1 MGFGGSALLFAFEV
15 NSASQT
21 ENSWRKTMPGH
32 ILTTHV
38 GSLPRS
44 ADVTDLIFAQERGEA
59 IDPAQFDYV
68 IGAAVD
74 DAVARQVAAGVDLV
88 SDGEMSKISYATY
101 IKDRIT
107 GFDGDSPRTPPQDLE
122 MFPGFLNRQD
132 KGGGTPSYRRPKCVG
147 EIRPKTLAP
156 LEADLKHMAA
166 ALAKHSPAGGF
177 MNAASPGV
185 IALFQPNE
193 YYPSQDAYLEAL
205 AEAMRPE
212 YEAIVAA
219 GLYLQLD
226 SPDLGLGRHMMY
238 KDRSDEEYLR
248 LIGGHVE
255 ALNHALRNVPA
266 DRVRMH
272 VCWGNYEGPHCCDVE
287 MGLILPTLMSAKPAA
302 LLFETSNPR
311 HQADW
316 NDFADMV
323 DRIPDDKIL
332 IPGVIDSTTN
342 FIEHPRVVAERIE
355 RYANIVG
362 RERVIAGTDCGFST
376 FAGFGVVDPDI
387 VYAKLK
393 TLSEGAALASER
405 LWKNAA

>member
-1 MGFGGSALLFAFEV
+1 
-15 NSASQT
+15 
-21 ENSWRKTMPGH
+21 MPDR

-44 ADVTDLIFAQERGEA
+44 AAVTELVFAQERGEPVDEA
-59 IDPAQFDYV
+59 EFDQV

-74 DAVARQVAAGVDLV
+74 EAVRLQVESGVDLV

-107 GFDGDSPRTPPQDLE
+107 GFDGDSPRTPPKDLE
-122 MFPGFLNRQD
+122 MFPSFLERQA
-132 KGGGTPSYRRPKCVG
+132 KGGGTPTYRRPKCVG

-156 LEADLKHMAA
+156 LQADLTHMSKAMAA
-166 ALAKHSPAGGF
+166 YRPLGGF

-193 YYPSQDAYLEAL
+193 YYPTQDAYLEAL

-238 KDRSDEEYLR
+238 KDRSDAEYLQ
-248 LIGGHVE
+248 LIGGHVD

-287 MGLILPTLMSAKPAA
+287 MGVILPTLMQAKPAG

-311 HQADW
+311 HQHDW
-316 NDFADMV
+316 NYFAEMTDL
-323 DRIPDDKIL
+323 IPEDKVL

-355 RYANIVG
+355 RFASIVG
-362 RERVIAGTDCGFST
+362 RDRVIAGTDCGFST
-376 FAGFGVVDPDI
+376 FAGFGVVDPAI
-387 VYAKLK
+387 VWAKLK
-393 TLSEGAALASER
+393 ALRDGAEIASR
-405 LWKNAA
+405 KLWATTA

>member
-1 MGFGGSALLFAFEV
+1 
-15 NSASQT
+15 
-21 ENSWRKTMPGH
+21 MPDR

-44 ADVTDLIFAQERGEA
+44 AAVTDLVFAAERGEPVDVA
-59 IDPAQFDYV
+59 AFESV
-68 IGAAVD
+68 IAEAVLE
-74 DAVARQVAAGVDLV
+74 AVQQQVASGVDIV

-107 GFDGDSPRTPPQDLE
+107 GFDGDSPRIPPKDLE
-122 MFPGFLNRQD
+122 LYPSFLERQA
-132 KGGGTPSYRRPKCVG
+132 KGGGTPTYRRPKCVG
-147 EIRPKTLAP
+147 EVKPKTLAP
-156 LEADLKHMAA
+156 LDLDLDLFGKAVEQT
-166 ALAKHSPAGGF
+166 KAGGSF
-177 MNAASPGV
+177 MNSASPGV

-193 YYPSQDAYLEAL
+193 FYPSQDDYLEAL

-219 GLYLQLD
+219 GHLLQVD
-226 SPDLGLGRHMMY
+226 SPDLGLGRHTMY
-238 KDRSDEEYLR
+238 KDRTDADYLA
-248 LIGGHVE
+248 LIERHVE
-255 ALNHALRNVPA
+255 VLNHALRNVPA

-287 MGLILPTLMSAKPAA
+287 MGLILPVLMKAKPSG
-302 LLFETSNPR
+302 LLFETANPR

-316 NDFADMV
+316 TDFAEA
-323 DRIPDDKIL
+323 RSLIPENKIL

-342 FIEHPRVVAERIE
+342 FVEHPRVVCERIL
-355 RYANIVG
+355 RFADLFG

-387 VYAKLK
+387 VWAKLK
-393 TLSEGAALASER
+393 TLAEGAGLASER
-405 LWKNAA
+405 LWQ

>member
-1 MGFGGSALLFAFEV
+1 MT
-15 NSASQT
+15 Q
-21 ENSWRKTMPGH
+21 R

-44 ADVTDLIFAQERGEA
+44 VAVTDLVFAAERNEP
-59 IDPAQFDYV
+59 IDADHFDAV
-68 IGAAVD
+68 IGAAVH
-74 DAVARQVAAGVDLV
+74 DAVARQVAVGIDLV

-107 GFDGDSPRTPPQDLE
+107 GFDGDSPRTPPADLE
-122 MFPGFLNRQD
+122 DFPSFMKRQSSS
-132 KGGGTPSYRRPKCVG
+132 GGTPTYRRPKCVG
-147 EIRPKTLAP
+147 PVAPKTLAP
-156 LEADLKHMAA
+156 LHADLKHMAA
-166 ALAKHSPAGGF
+166 ALGTHTPAGGF

-193 YYPSQDAYLEAL
+193 HYATQDDYLEAL

-219 GLYLQLD
+219 GLILQLD

-238 KDRSDEEYLR
+238 KDRSDADYLT
-248 LIGGHVE
+248 LIEIHVE
-255 ALNHALRNVPA
+255 VLNHALRNVAA

-272 VCWGNYEGPHCCDVE
+272 VCWGNYEGPHTHDVE
-287 MGLILPTLMSAKPAA
+287 MGVILPTLMKAKPAG

-311 HQADW
+311 HQHDW
-316 NDFADMV
+316 NYFVDMM
-323 DRIPDDKIL
+323 DIIPAEKIL

-342 FIEHPRVVAERIE
+342 FVEHPRVVAERIE
-355 RYANIVG
+355 RFAGIVG

-376 FAGFGVVDPDI
+376 FAGFGAVDPDI
-387 VYAKLK
+387 VYAKLGA
-393 TLSEGAALASER
+393 LAQGAALASAR
-405 LWKNAA
+405 LW